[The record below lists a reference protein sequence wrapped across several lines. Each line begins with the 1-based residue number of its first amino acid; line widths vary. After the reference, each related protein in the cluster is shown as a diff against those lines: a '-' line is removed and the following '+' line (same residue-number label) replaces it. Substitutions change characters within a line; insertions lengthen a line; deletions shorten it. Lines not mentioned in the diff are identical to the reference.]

1 MTQNNVIDKLPFIIG
16 ITGGIGSGKSEVSRY
31 LMSLG
36 YPLIDADQVAR
47 EVVEPG
53 EIGLMRVVEN
63 FGEGVLNFDHT
74 LNRRKLGEMVFN
86 NDVLRNRLNEILHP
100 LIKARIND
108 EVRRLSA
115 SDIIFIDVPL
125 LFETDSRA
133 NYDEVVLIYAPETLA
148 LKRIMNRDGISEELA
163 KKKIHSQIPLDVKRS
178 LSDYVISNEQD
189 VGTLHGQVDNYLKF
203 VHERMGNKKTT

>member
-1 MTQNNVIDKLPFIIG
+1 MTQNKVIDKSPFIIG

-31 LMSLG
+31 LISLG
-36 YPLIDADQVAR
+36 YPLIDADLIAR

-53 EIGLMRVVEN
+53 EIGLMHIVES

-74 LNRRKLGEMVFN
+74 LNRRKLGEMIFN
-86 NDVLRNRLNEILHP
+86 NDVLRNRLNEIIHP
-100 LIKARIND
+100 LIKIRIKD
-108 EVRRLSA
+108 EVTRLSD

-133 NYDEVVLIYAPETLA
+133 NYDEVVLIYASEALA
-148 LKRIMNRDGISEELA
+148 LNRIMSRDGISEDLA

-178 LSDYVISNEQD
+178 LSDYVISNERD
-189 VGTLHGQVDNYLKF
+189 FDALHSQVDFYLKF
-203 VHERMGNKKTT
+203 VHDRMGNKKTT